1 VVVAAAKFIDRLVVM
16 GETQAL
22 KLRQCVVSV

>member
-1 VVVAAAKFIDRLVVM
+1 VVASAKYLDRLVVM